1 MQPRCYSARRGNP
14 NSGRVESVLG
24 GLVTSP
30 MKSRLIAVPLVLLAF
45 LGGAVA
51 PASASGTIP
60 EPSWTPFR
68 QIDLGTDEVNSMA
81 SAGGHLWVS
90 ESWQSGRL
98 FRVNPSSGSF
108 STVDSGTSGIVLQEH
123 QGRLFM
129 AGWAGAN
136 PGSMSELSPST
147 GAVIRRARVC
157 PGSRDGPSNFWVDDR
172 VIAVPCSSGTL
183 VILDTTTFQTV
194 ATTSLSGRAP
204 FGVTRSND
212 EYWISSYAGTVTV
225 LDASTLTPKGAS
237 LSCPEAWTMWSVGN
251 GRILCQSLSQAVIF
265 DSASKNR
272 IAATATPSSAYGAY
286 VASQGLLVTGYEDG
300 RVGFVDLQ
308 SGALAWTYRLATA
321 GLVGAFY
328 DASGIWVGDRSGILR
343 NYRFAN
349 SGGGSD
355 EAAPVVVSADVPAE
369 VAAGESVTVRWRLT
383 DASGVNFT
391 TAWIR
396 GPSGAVVPS
405 CGGNPASRVS
415 GTATDGTY
423 TQTCVIARNSP
434 SGRYT
439 VSVQASDTVGNSAD
453 SQATSFSVTG
463 GGSDE
468 AAPVV
473 VSADV
478 PAEVAAGE
486 SVTVRWRL
494 TDASG
499 VNFTTAWIRGPSGAV
514 VPSCGGNPA
523 SRVSGT
529 ATDGTYTQTCVIA
542 RNSPSGRYTVSVQAS
557 DTVGNSAD
565 SQATSFSV
573 TGEGSGET
581 PPDAT
586 SSYRLGSTLASPQQ
600 ARPGSRVSISAK
612 LEVLMTDGTYA
623 IAPDGTNAFLQ
634 VQQSG
639 RWVDVTTANSRQG
652 LLKATILLRETSL
665 YRFVLDNGVA
675 SRPTRVEVV
684 ETGPDQLSVRWPQR
698 VVGEFSVRV
707 TLRHAEA
714 LWQRA
719 ERVVLE
725 VRPSGQNQWRSVAQ
739 GQTRRGSIVLST
751 KQLVSGTW
759 RVSVPSRSLE
769 DSRVYGTA

>member
-1 MQPRCYSARRGNP
+1 VTTGVRPPDGCFESGKVEQYGTRLSSVAERQCSPVVTLHGGAIP

-51 PASASGTIP
+51 PASASGAIS

-68 QIDLGTDEVNSMA
+68 QIDLGTDAVNSMA
-81 SAGGHLWVS
+81 SAGGYLWVS

-136 PGSMSELSPST
+136 PGSISELSPST

-183 VILDTTTFQTV
+183 VILDTTTFLTV

-212 EYWISSYAGTVTV
+212 EYWVSSYAGTVTV
-225 LDASTLTPKGAS
+225 LDASALTPKGNS

-308 SGALAWTYRLATA
+308 SGALAWSYRLSTT
-321 GLVGAFY
+321 GLTGAFY
-328 DASGIWVGDRSGILR
+328 DANGIWVGDRSGILR

-349 SGGGSD
+349 AGGGSD

-383 DASGVNFT
+383 DASGVDFT
-391 TAWIR
+391 TAAIR

-405 CGGNPASRVS
+405 CGGDPASRVS

-423 TQTCVIARNSP
+423 TQTCVIARSSP

-439 VSVQASDTVGNSAD
+439 VSVRASDTVGNSVN
-453 SQATSFSVTG
+453 SQV
-463 GGSDE
+463 
-468 AAPVV
+468 
-473 VSADV
+473 
-478 PAEVAAGE
+478 
-486 SVTVRWRL
+486 
-494 TDASG
+494 
-499 VNFTTAWIRGPSGAV
+499 
-514 VPSCGGNPA
+514 
-523 SRVSGT
+523 
-529 ATDGTYTQTCVIA
+529 
-542 RNSPSGRYTVSVQAS
+542 
-557 DTVGNSAD
+557 
-565 SQATSFSV
+565 TSFSV
-573 TGEGSGET
+573 TGEESGET
-581 PPDAT
+581 PPEAT

-623 IAPDGTNAFLQ
+623 IAPDGTIAFLQ

-639 RWVDVTTANSRQG
+639 RWVDVTTASSRQG

-684 ETGPDQLSVRWPQR
+684 ESGPDQMSVRWPQR

-714 LWQRA
+714 VWQRA

-769 DSRVYGTA
+769 DSKVYGTA